1 MKLVTAAQMVELEQL
16 AINEYG
22 IDALLL
28 MENAARAFC
37 DAVELEWGPVGGKT
51 IAVFCGK
58 GNNGGDGFAISRH
71 LSGRGA
77 DVTVVFDDDKD
88 SLKPDAAKNFAIITK
103 MQIPVLPL
111 SLAENRNFDIGIDAL
126 LGTGFHG
133 KVIGKTAKMIELL
146 NKTCKKIAAVDV
158 PSGVNCSDGSATEP
172 CVRADLT
179 VTFALAK
186 PGHFLYP
193 AKEYCGKVV
202 VTDISIPKNVLNNF
216 SATVFALDESTAA
229 TLPVRKEN
237 SHKGTFGK
245 VLIFGGSTG
254 MSGALIMAT
263 TAVLKSGAGMV
274 TAAVPETISDA
285 VTAHFPEAMTLPLKT
300 DGGTVTENAAD
311 ALIAKLQSQQV
322 LLAGCGLGTAG
333 AAQNVLRSLVLACEK
348 PMVIDADGINA
359 LAGHIHIVKQ
369 KTTPVILTPHP
380 LEFSRICGLSVDEI
394 QANRLQIARQF
405 AEENGVILV
414 LKGADTVV
422 AHPNGHAYISLQSN
436 SGLAKAGSGDVLAGV
451 IAALLAQGVAPEAA
465 ANLGVYLHSRAGM
478 LARDNF
484 GAFSMTAGD
493 VLAALPAAFK
503 EAEKHAE

>member
-1 MKLVTAAQMVELEQL
+1 MKLVTAAQMMELEQL
-16 AINEYG
+16 AINDYG

-37 DAVELEWGPVGGKT
+37 DALEQAWGSVSKKT
-51 IAVFCGK
+51 VAVFCGK

-71 LSGRGA
+71 LKNRGA
-77 DVTVVFDDDKD
+77 DVTVVFDDDAA

-103 MQIPVLPL
+103 MGLPVLPL
-111 SLAENRNFDIGIDAL
+111 AAAGNRFFDIGIDAL

-133 KVIGKTAKMIELL
+133 RVLGKTAEMIEVL
-146 NKTCKKIAAVDV
+146 NKNCKKIAAVDV
-158 PSGVNCSDGSATEP
+158 PSGVNCSDGSAKEP
-172 CVRADLT
+172 CVRAALT

-193 AKEYCGKVV
+193 AKEYCGNLV
-202 VTDISIPKNVLNNF
+202 VTDISIPQNVLQNF
-216 SATVFALDESTAA
+216 SATVFSLDESAA
-229 TLPVRKEN
+229 ALLPARKEN
-237 SHKGTFGK
+237 SHKGSFGK
-245 VLIFGGSTG
+245 VLVFGGSAG
-254 MSGALIMAT
+254 MSGAPIMAV

-274 TAAVPETISDA
+274 TAAVPEVIADA

-300 DGGTVTENAAD
+300 EDGVIAASV
-311 ALIAKLQSQQV
+311 AEQLIAKLSSQNV
-322 LLAGCGLGTAG
+322 LLAGCGLGTAE
-333 AAQNVLRSLVLACEK
+333 AAQTALRTLVSACDK

-359 LAGHIHIVKQ
+359 LAGHIHIIKH
-369 KTTPVILTPHP
+369 KTAPVILTPHP
-380 LEFSRICGLSVDEI
+380 LEFSRISGLSVEEI
-394 QANRLQIARQF
+394 QANRLEVARQF
-405 AEENGVILV
+405 ARENGVILV

-422 AHPNGHAYISLQSN
+422 AHPSGVAYISPQSN

-451 IAALLAQGVAPEAA
+451 ITALLAQGMAPDAA

-478 LARDNF
+478 LAREAL

-493 VLAALPAAFK
+493 VLSSLPTAFK